1 MANTTYIDFN
11 GTYESNPDMSTPYI
25 LRNGTL
31 VEFDMFQIRKV
42 HMGLGA
48 GGILSTSNDMAK
60 YMDFHLNY
68 GRIGDRQIV
77 PMVVFVEYEIN
88 FYFN

>member
-11 GTYESNPDMSTPYI
+11 GTYESNPDMSQPYI

-31 VEFDMFQIRKV
+31 VQFDINQIRKI

-48 GGILSTSNDMAK
+48 GGVLSSANDMAK
-60 YMDFHLNY
+60 YMNFHLNE
-68 GRIGDRQIV
+68 GRVGNRQIV
-77 PMVVFVEYEIN
+77 LTVCN
-88 FYFN
+88 ASG